1 MMNIANAPSDLPES
15 SQRVASLLASIGH
28 DQSVVVLPASGK
40 TAAEAAAGLG
50 CHVAE
55 IAKSI
60 VFRRL
65 TDDAGV
71 MVVASGIN
79 RVDVEKVA
87 AIVGPL
93 GKADARFVRE
103 KTGYAI
109 GGVCP
114 IGHPEKTILLID
126 QDLLKYTTIWVAA
139 GHPHAVFSLSPQQL
153 IAMTH
158 APVADVA
165 LLS

>member
-1 MMNIANAPSDLPES
+1 MNTVHVDHTLPES
-15 SQRVASLLASIGH
+15 SLRVASLLASIGH
-28 DQSVVVLPASGK
+28 DQPIVILPASGK
-40 TAAEAAAGLG
+40 TASEAAAGLG
-50 CHVAE
+50 CDIAE

-60 VFRRL
+60 VFRRVA
-65 TDDAGV
+65 DDVGV
-71 MVVASGIN
+71 MVVTSGIN
-79 RVDVEKVA
+79 RVDVDKVA

-93 GKADARFVRE
+93 GKANAQFVRE

-114 IGHPEKTILLID
+114 LGHAEKTIILVD
-126 QDLLKYTTIWVAA
+126 QDLLKYKTVWVAA

-153 IAMTH
+153 IAMTN

>member
-1 MMNIANAPSDLPES
+1 MNPVSVDQTLPES
-15 SQRVASLLASIGH
+15 TLRVASLLANLRH
-28 DQSVVVLPASGK
+28 DQPIIMLNASGK
-40 TAAEAAAGLG
+40 TAAEAASGLG
-50 CHVAE
+50 CNVAE

-65 TDDAGV
+65 ADNVAV

-87 AIVGPL
+87 AIVGTL
-93 GKADARFVRE
+93 GKADAQFVRE

-114 IGHPEKTILLID
+114 IGHTEKNLILID
-126 QDLLKYTTIWVAA
+126 RDLLQYTKVWVAA

-153 IAMTH
+153 IAMTE
-158 APVADVA
+158 APVVDVA